1 MTDLQTAAPPGDVL
15 PWELPLGARPT
26 PRGTTV
32 FRAWAPAAEE
42 VAVRIGDQDHEARR
56 GLLGVWEAELP
67 AIHGDDYEFVLD
79 GTAWPDPWSRWQP
92 EGIRGPSRILDPERF
107 DWTSQRP
114 VLDRRD
120 LVVYELHVGTFS
132 AEGTFDG
139 AIAHL
144 AALRDL
150 GVTAVELM
158 PINEFPGRRGWGYDG
173 THIAAAHSAYG
184 GPEGLQRLVDAAHR
198 QGLGVILD
206 VVYNHVGASGTPNLE
221 AFGPWFTDR
230 YHTFWGMAPNYDD
243 ADSGAVREWVLQ
255 SAEGWVR
262 DFRIDGLRVDAC
274 HAIYDQG
281 ARHLL
286 AELSERVRRQ
296 WPHTVVIAESGLNDP
311 KVTRPS
317 EVGGWGFDADWSDD
331 FHHALRALLTGDMS
345 GWYADFG
352 SVAQLAKAYHRP
364 YVFDGGW
371 SPYRSRRFGAP
382 AADRRPEQFV
392 VFSQNHDQVGNR
404 ALGDRLP
411 STARPLAALCTLLA
425 PFTPMLFMGEEYG
438 EQAPFQFFTDHIDA
452 DIADATREGRRRE
465 FARFVEFTGDEVPD
479 PQDPATFER
488 SKLQRRVDPGLQ
500 ALYRRLLTVRRD
512 LPDVEVDT
520 EVDEDARWLRVERG
534 AYDLVCNFAAYAQ
547 PVPCRGHEVVV
558 ATHDTT
564 ADDIDRVAGTVHL
577 PPLAGVL
584 LR

>member
-1 MTDLQTAAPPGDVL
+1 
-15 PWELPLGARPT
+15 
-26 PRGTTV
+26 
-32 FRAWAPAAEE
+32 
-42 VAVRIGDQDHEARR
+42 
-56 GLLGVWEAELP
+56 
-67 AIHGDDYEFVLD
+67 
-79 GTAWPDPWSRWQP
+79 
-92 EGIRGPSRILDPERF
+92 
-107 DWTSQRP
+107 
-114 VLDRRD
+114 
-120 LVVYELHVGTFS
+120 
-132 AEGTFDG
+132 
-139 AIAHL
+139 
-144 AALRDL
+144 
-150 GVTAVELM
+150 
-158 PINEFPGRRGWGYDG
+158 
-173 THIAAAHSAYG
+173 
-184 GPEGLQRLVDAAHR
+184 
-198 QGLGVILD
+198 VILD

-404 ALGDRLP
+404 AIGDRLP
-411 STARPLAALCTLLA
+411 AECRALAAFCVLLS
-425 PFTPMLFMGEEYG
+425 PFTPLLFQGEEYG
-438 EQAPFQFFTDHIDA
+438 ERAPFQFFTDHIDA
-452 DIADATREGRRRE
+452 DIATATREGRRRE
-465 FARFVEFTGDEVPD
+465 FAGFAGFAAADVPD
-479 PQDPATFER
+479 CQDPATFER
-488 SKLQRRVDPGLQ
+488 SKLTRREDAGVRELYAGLLGLRRELGRAPVDDVAFDEAERWLV
-500 ALYRRLLTVRRD
+500 VRRAG
-512 LPDVEVDT
+512 VEL
-520 EVDEDARWLRVERG
+520 AM
-534 AYDLVCNFAAYAQ
+534 NFASEERTV
-547 PVPCRGHEVVV
+547 PVRGGAVVLAALSGEVV
-558 ATHDTT
+558 
-564 ADDIDRVAGTVHL
+564 R
-577 PPLAGVL
+577 
-584 LR
+584 